1 MMQNELNQFV
11 DYMMSFYGNQSN
23 SLYPELNFTKDEI
36 LKETLVYISGIE
48 EFCGDSVDREFVRD
62 RILANRLNGATL

>member
-1 MMQNELNQFV
+1 
-11 DYMMSFYGNQSN
+11 MSFYGNQPN

-36 LKETLVYISGIE
+36 LKETLDYISGIQ

-62 RILANRLNGATL
+62 RILANRLIEA